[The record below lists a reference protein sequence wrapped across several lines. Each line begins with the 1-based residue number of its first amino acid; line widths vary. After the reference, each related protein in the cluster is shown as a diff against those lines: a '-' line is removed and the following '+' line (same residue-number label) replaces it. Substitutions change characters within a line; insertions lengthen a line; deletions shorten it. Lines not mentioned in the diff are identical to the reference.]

1 MIDLVE
7 MSKRIS
13 VNFYISKHSPKEAR
27 KRSSISSDFYV
38 IDITKIIR
46 DLGYETINM
55 TPESE
60 FILNHSIRNKITQG
74 IYSTKCDSILVCYR
88 NMPSDF
94 RDNLEDFL
102 EEFVDTIEYS
112 IHNL

>member
-1 MIDLVE
+1 MRQ
-7 MSKRIS
+7 KTT

-27 KRSSISSDFYV
+27 KRSSFGSDFYV

-46 DLGYETINM
+46 DLGYEVANLA
-55 TPESE
+55 PESE

-88 NMPSDF
+88 NMPSNF
-94 RDNLEDFL
+94 KDNLEEFL
-102 EEFVDTIEYS
+102 GEFSETVDYS

>member
-1 MIDLVE
+1 MRKKI
-7 MSKRIS
+7 I

-27 KRSSISSDFYV
+27 KRSNFGCDFYV

-46 DLGYETINM
+46 DLGYEVNNLA
-55 TPESE
+55 PESE

-94 RDNLEDFL
+94 KDNLEEFL
-102 EEFVDTIEYS
+102 DEFSETIDYS

>member
-1 MIDLVE
+1 MGKKTI
-7 MSKRIS
+7 

-27 KRSSISSDFYV
+27 KRSCSDGDFFV

-46 DLGYETINM
+46 DLGYEIANL

-60 FILNHSIRNKITQG
+60 FILNHSIRSKITQG

-88 NMPSDF
+88 NMPTDF
-94 RDNLEDFL
+94 RENLEEFL
-102 EEFVDTIEYS
+102 EEFTETIDYT
-112 IHNL
+112 IHSL

>member
-1 MIDLVE
+1 MTELNCFIKLIFFLKIE
-7 MSKRIS
+7 SKF
-13 VNFYISKHSPKEAR
+13 NFSC
-27 KRSSISSDFYV
+27 DFYV

-46 DLGYETINM
+46 DLGYETINLN
-55 TPESE
+55 PESE

-88 NMPSDF
+88 NMPPDF
-94 RDNLEDFL
+94 KSNLEEFL
-102 EEFVDTIEYS
+102 EEFPETIDYA

>member
-1 MIDLVE
+1 MG
-7 MSKRIS
+7 KRTI

-27 KRSSISSDFYV
+27 KRSCSESDFFV

-46 DLGYETINM
+46 DLGYEITNL

-60 FILNHSIRNKITQG
+60 FILNHSIRSKITQG

-88 NMPSDF
+88 NMPTDF
-94 RDNLEDFL
+94 RENLEEFL
-102 EEFVDTIEYS
+102 EEFTETIDYT
-112 IHNL
+112 IHSL